1 MTLAFQRQ
9 KRQQIVDRIL
19 NVSAMVG
26 GFTIRDPPQTQH
38 RHHVI
43 DAQRAAVLHISAQQ
57 VDKRLIGAGG
67 NDMRIHRRQAP
78 VLAQRAQNIRR
89 RAHGRFQAVQ
99 LTVAPG
105 LRPAFGDAH
114 RQIAVE
120 ANRHPVALA
129 GFPAGGELAP
139 GQPLQPEIETD
150 VVLMLNAEGFHLRAV
165 DILKGLRPGR
175 PAPAQRVLLYLP
187 GVKRIESG
195 LPVEAFPFA
204 QNKLAER
211 CHLLIF
217 TTRELFPRHTQRGHF
232 QRSDGG
238 IIHIVR
244 FPRRLQC
251 LLRCRRLPPRL
262 RLFATL
268 EIFNRVDVDI
278 NNVQPAT

>member
-9 KRQQIVDRIL
+9 KRQQIVDGIL

-26 GFTIRDPPQTQH
+26 GFTIGDPPQTQH

-43 DAQRAAVLHISAQQ
+43 DAQRAAVLHIGAQQ
-57 VDKRLIGAGG
+57 INKRLIGASG
-67 NDMRIHRRQAP
+67 NNMRIHRRQAP

-129 GFPAGGELAP
+129 GFPAGGKLAP

-217 TTRELFPRHTQRGHF
+217 TTRESFPRHTQRGHF
-232 QRSDGG
+232 QRGDRG
-238 IIHIVR
+238 IVDIIR
-244 FPRRLQC
+244 LPRRLQG
-251 LLRCRRLPPRL
+251 LLGRCGLPPRL

-268 EIFNRVDVDI
+268 EIFNRINVDVDD
-278 NNVQPAT
+278 VQPAT

>member
-9 KRQQIVDRIL
+9 KRQQIVDGIL

-26 GFTIRDPPQTQH
+26 GFTIGDPPQTQH

-43 DAQRAAVLHISAQQ
+43 DAQRAAVLHIGAQQ
-57 VDKRLIGAGG
+57 INKRLIGASG
-67 NDMRIHRRQAP
+67 NNMRIHRRQAP

-211 CHLLIF
+211 RHLLIF
-217 TTRELFPRHTQRGHF
+217 TTRESFPSHTQRGHF
-232 QRSDGG
+232 QRGDRG
-238 IIHIVR
+238 IVDIIR
-244 FPRRLQC
+244 LPRRLQG
-251 LLRCRRLPPRL
+251 LLGRCGLPPRL

-268 EIFNRVDVDI
+268 EIFNRINVDVDD
-278 NNVQPAT
+278 VQPAT